1 MPHRATSLMAAVVL
15 LLLLS
20 LSHLHPVRA
29 ADASATCI
37 EGLCAPD
44 TPDTSTHQQQQQ
56 QQQQPQPKMAPSDLI
71 ALEKRPASTPP
82 LSPQSWFTPRF
93 VDRSLDGVAGA
104 SIAYGRADAMLKVFV
119 FVDFACP
126 VCVRAAEPIK
136 HLMRHYAPA
145 ASSVQLVLMNL
156 ALESHRTV

>member
-44 TPDTSTHQQQQQ
+44 TSDTPTQQQQQ
-56 QQQQPQPKMAPSDLI
+56 QQQPKMAPSDLI

-82 LSPQSWFTPRF
+82 LSPQSWFTLRF

>member
-1 MPHRATSLMAAVVL
+1 MAAVVL

-44 TPDTSTHQQQQQ
+44 TSDTPTQQQQQ
-56 QQQQPQPKMAPSDLI
+56 QQQPKMAPSDLI

-82 LSPQSWFTPRF
+82 LSPQSWFTLRF